1 MFKPLFKKEGLTPDQ
16 LAFTLIELLLVIT
29 IIGILGA
36 VIFVAIGNQREKA
49 RVNAAL
55 QTARSI
61 MPLAKECYFHHKK
74 IGDNNFIPNKDN
86 LICPEVK
93 ENWPDVSQ
101 GEKID
106 CDYAA
111 SGEDYFVVEC
121 KDYDKKITCYVGQN
135 GKGCIVEDL

>member
-1 MFKPLFKKEGLTPDQ
+1 VSNNISYTK
-16 LAFTLIELLLVIT
+16 AFTLIELLLVIT

-61 MPLAKECYFHHKK
+61 MPLVKECYFYHKK
-74 IGDNNFIPNKDN
+74 IGSAGFIPVAGR
-86 LICPEVK
+86 LICTEVK
-93 ENWPDVSQ
+93 ENWPDMSQ
-101 GEKID
+101 GGKID

-121 KDYDKKITCYVGQN
+121 NDYGKKITCYVGQS
-135 GKGCIVEDL
+135 GKGYVVEDLP